1 MTRPRVLLYAQH
13 ILGIG
18 HLVRAAR
25 IAQAMERAGMDVT
38 VVLGGMPVD
47 GVDWGSARLQ
57 YLPAIRAGE
66 GGYADLVDAEGR
78 PVDDSLREVRRG
90 RLIEMFEALRPDIVL
105 VEAFPFGRRAMR
117 FELIPALEAAR
128 SWDRPPVVASSIR
141 DILHENRKAHLNAQ
155 TAELVERLFDLV
167 LVHGDPQLI
176 ALGESFPEADRI
188 GACVR
193 YTGIVAPDAPGALKG
208 PAAEVVVSAG
218 GGAVGQLLFQTALEA
233 HDLCAAGQASW
244 CFITGPNLDDDAAE
258 RLRERAA
265 SNVRVEQFRSDF
277 VALLG
282 QARLSISQA
291 GYNTSADI
299 LRAGC
304 RSILVPSTYQGET
317 EQTRR
322 AHLLGARG
330 LARVVAEG
338 DLSAE
343 RLAGVIDDIW
353 EVPVAVNRPVPDLNG
368 ADATARLL
376 LAAERER

>member
-1 MTRPRVLLYAQH
+1 MTGPRVLLYAQH

-47 GVDWGSARLQ
+47 GVDWGCADLQ

-66 GGYADLVDAEGR
+66 GGYADLVDADGR

-90 RLIEMFEALRPDIVL
+90 RLIEMFEALRPDVVL

-128 SWDRPPVVASSIR
+128 SWERPPVVASSIR

-155 TAELVERLFDLV
+155 TADLVERLFDLV

-188 GACVR
+188 GGRVR
-193 YTGIVAPDAPGALKG
+193 YTGIVAPDAPGALEG

-244 CFITGPNLDDDAAE
+244 CFITGPNLDDGMAA
-258 RLRERAA
+258 RLRARAA
-265 SNVRVEQFRSDF
+265 SNVRVEKFRSDF

-304 RSILVPSTYQGET
+304 RSILVPSAYQGET

-322 AHLLGARG
+322 AHLLEARG
-330 LARVVAEG
+330 LARVVEEG
-338 DLSAE
+338 ELSAE
-343 RLAGVIDDIW
+343 RLAGVIDDLW
-353 EVPVAVNRPVPDLNG
+353 EAPVSANRAVLDLEG
-368 ADATARLL
+368 ADTTARLL
-376 LAAERER
+376 LVAERER